1 VEGNEKF
8 GQRKMS
14 MGKNAGN
21 VDQVRVG

>member
-21 VDQVRVG
+21 VDQVRVS